1 MEGTK
6 RPRQRAPQV
15 LRTFAPT
22 RLQDDLL
29 TAVYDRLLD
38 LGSQRDSAQDEPR
51 GPQLEEV
58 SAEHG
63 WLAGTGG
70 RSG

>member
-1 MEGTK
+1 MEGTS

-15 LRTFAPT
+15 TRTFAPT

-38 LGSQRDSAQDEPR
+38 VGSRRGGIQDESR
-51 GPQLEEV
+51 GAWV
-58 SAEHG
+58 DRSFVAHG
-63 WLAGTGG
+63 LAAGTGG
-70 RSG
+70 RHG